1 MPRRECLRFVSPTV
15 GYASTD
21 TPGVD
26 VPTCGPRLRGRWL
39 QDAGF
44 AIGRHV
50 KRKPHAFCI
59 ARDVE
64 RVLPGADVGYRSES
78 TYLGVTFARRA

>member
-1 MPRRECLRFVSPTV
+1 MNQYELLPVLRPTPKPRRLIV

-26 VPTCGPRLRGRWL
+26 VPYLRIRGRWL

-44 AIGRHV
+44 VIGRYV
-50 KRKPHAFCI
+50 TIEISEGRLTI
-59 ARDVE
+59 AQLDR
-64 RVLPGADVGYRSES
+64 
-78 TYLGVTFARRA
+78 

>member
-1 MPRRECLRFVSPTV
+1 MIQQELLADPKPPYNDTRRLIV

-26 VPTCGPRLRGRWL
+26 VPYIRLRGRWL

-44 AIGRHV
+44 VIGRSL
-50 KRKPHAFCI
+50 K
-59 ARDVE
+59 VE
-64 RVLPGADVGYRSES
+64 
-78 TYLGVTFARRA
+78 VTERRLLIEQVD

>member
-1 MPRRECLRFVSPTV
+1 MNQQELLPVLKPSNKPRRLTV

-26 VPTCGPRLRGRWL
+26 VPYLRLRGRWL

-44 AIGRHV
+44 VIGPHV
-50 KRKPHAFCI
+50 KIEVNEGRMTI
-59 ARDVE
+59 EQVD
-64 RVLPGADVGYRSES
+64 
-78 TYLGVTFARRA
+78 